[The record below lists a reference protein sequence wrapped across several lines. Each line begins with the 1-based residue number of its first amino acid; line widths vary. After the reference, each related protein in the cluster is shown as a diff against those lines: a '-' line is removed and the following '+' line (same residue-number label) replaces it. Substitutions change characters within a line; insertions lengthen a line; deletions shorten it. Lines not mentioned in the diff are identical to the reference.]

1 MPKFKRDP
9 EEVRR
14 EVHQKYRAAMEK
26 IRAEGRTHELID
38 ALDATSLKRLKA
50 EKGDVLDLTLRVR
63 SLKAAGKDARRGNIH
78 IIRLLSDVLRTTL
91 GPLGMDKLIQDG
103 FGFVTLSND
112 GKTLIQE
119 MNPRHPMGRL
129 VLDVAKTQDGDMGDG
144 TTTSVVLLGELLTRA
159 EKLLLDGVHPLTI
172 IEGYKAAYRETL
184 RIYRELSRRVD
195 SWDEAF
201 LRNVA
206 TTSLSGRITEREVKR
221 ISSLVLEAAEAVKER
236 RGRRYALDEKNIF
249 IEVKK
254 GGTIGDSR
262 VFPGVAI
269 FKKVDHPNMP
279 ERIRNARIAILEFPL
294 EVVRG
299 DTLGDV
305 VIEKSRDIRRFME
318 AERGVID
325 RWIDLLL
332 AAGAN
337 VVISKRGIGPYAIDR
352 LAKEGVLAI
361 PHTLKF
367 DIERLAK
374 ATGAMVLYA
383 ITDVNEAYLGRAGLV
398 EERIVWKNLRMVF
411 FDRCRN
417 GKLVTLFVRAG
428 TDRTVDEVERTVV
441 DAIHAVKRVLEEG
454 RLLPGGG
461 APEAEAALRIR
472 SKARKT
478 GKKSQLAMEAF
489 ADALEVIPKTLAE
502 NAGADPIDALLALR
516 KAHYEGGET
525 IGIHGRTGKGEEMFS
540 LGIVDPLAVRDHAL
554 KMAYENAVSLL
565 RIDDIIE
572 VDRIAKVASG
582 E

>member
-9 EEVRR
+9 AEVRR
-14 EVHQKYRAAMEK
+14 EVQQKYRAAMEK
-26 IRAEGRTHELID
+26 IRTEGRTHELID

-50 EKGDVLDLTLRVR
+50 EKGGVLDLTLRVR

-78 IIRLLSDVLRTTL
+78 IVRLLSDVLRTTL
-91 GPLGMDKLIQDG
+91 GPFGMDKLIKDG

-112 GKTLIQE
+112 GRTLIQE

-129 VLDVAKTQDGDMGDG
+129 VLDVAKTQDASMGDG
-144 TTTSVVLLGELLTRA
+144 TTTSVVLLGELLKRA
-159 EKLLLDGVHPLTI
+159 EKLLLDGVHPLII
-172 IEGYKAAYRETL
+172 IEGYKAAYQETL
-184 RIYRELSRRVD
+184 RIYKGLSRRVD

-206 TTSLSGRITEREVKR
+206 ATSLSGRITEREVKR
-221 ISSLVLEAAEAVKER
+221 ISGLILEAAEAVKER
-236 RGRRYALDEKNIF
+236 RGRRYALDERNIF
-249 IEVKK
+249 LEVKK

-279 ERIRNARIAILEFPL
+279 ERIVKARIAILEFPL
-294 EVVRG
+294 EVVKG
-299 DTLGDV
+299 DTLGGV
-305 VIEKSRDIRRFME
+305 VIEKSQDIQRFME
-318 AERGVID
+318 EEKRVVD
-325 RWIDLLL
+325 TWIDLLL
-332 AAGAN
+332 AARAN
-337 VVISKRGIGPYAIDR
+337 VIISKRGMSPYAIER
-352 LAKEGVLAI
+352 LARGGVMAI
-361 PHTLKF
+361 PHALKF

-383 ITDVNEAYLGRAGLV
+383 ITDVNEAYLGGAGLV

-428 TDRTVDEVERTVV
+428 TDRTVDEVERTIV
-441 DAIHAVKRVLEEG
+441 DAIHAVKRILQEG

-461 APEAEAALRIR
+461 APEAEAALRVR
-472 SKARKT
+472 SKARKV

-489 ADALEVIPKTLAE
+489 ADALEVIPKTLSE
-502 NAGADPIDALLALR
+502 NAGVDPIDTLLSLR
-516 KAHYEGGET
+516 KVHHEGGKT
-525 IGIHGRTGKGEEMFS
+525 VGIDGRTGEEEEMFA
-540 LGIVDPLAVRDHAL
+540 LGIVDPLAVRAHAL

-572 VDRIAKVASG
+572 VDRIAKVASR